1 MGKGLGGWVN
11 GGMDGWVGGCVDGW
25 RDGWMGGCVDG
36 LMDGWEDGRRCMRMV
51 SIHSPSHTQL
61 ISVPVM
67 ELLSL

>member
-1 MGKGLGGWVN
+1 MGGCVERLDGWI
-11 GGMDGWVGGCVDGW
+11 DGWVGGYVDGW
-25 RDGWMGGCVDG
+25 QGGWMGGCVDG
-36 LMDGWEDGRRCMRMV
+36 LRDGWEDGGLCVRMV